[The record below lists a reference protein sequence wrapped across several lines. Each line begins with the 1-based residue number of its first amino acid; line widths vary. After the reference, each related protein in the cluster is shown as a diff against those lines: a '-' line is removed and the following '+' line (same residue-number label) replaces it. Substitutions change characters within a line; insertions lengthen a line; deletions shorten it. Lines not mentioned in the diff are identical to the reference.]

1 MIVKNLPISLIIGVF
16 LMMGVST
23 WAQQVAFEWPDGK
36 KAAVCMSYD
45 DGIASQLDHAIPDLN
60 ASGFSG
66 TFYLTGS
73 NLYPESIEHWREA
86 ATQGHELGCHT
97 LFHPCSGEF
106 DWVPEEYKAENYTI
120 RRILDELKVMNQFL
134 FAVDGKYKRS
144 YAYTC
149 YETEVG
155 GISFIDTLSRS
166 GMFVGARGGS
176 NDMGHPRDMNL
187 FDIPSLSITDE
198 LPFEQVIDYVER
210 AMAGGSVAVFTFHGV
225 GGDYIQTSREYHQR
239 IIDYLKANE
248 EDLWVAPLVEIAS
261 HLGSSRNQAK

>member
-1 MIVKNLPISLIIGVF
+1 MKKLQYLWVLIWCMLLGTD
-16 LMMGVST
+16 LS
-23 WAQQVAFEWPDGK
+23 AQQEEFEWPDGK

-45 DGIASQLDHAIPDLN
+45 DGIASQLDYAIPDLN
-60 ASGFSG
+60 ASGFRG

-73 NLYPESIEHWREA
+73 NLYPESIEGWREA
-86 ATQGHELGCHT
+86 VGQGHELGCHT

-134 FAVDGKYKRS
+134 YAVDGKQKRS

-166 GMFVGARGGS
+166 GLFVGARGGS
-176 NDMGHPRDMNL
+176 NEMVSPRDMKL

-198 LPFEQVIDYVER
+198 LPFEQVIEYVESTI
-210 AMAGGSVAVFTFHGV
+210 AKGSVAVFTFHGV
-225 GGDYIQTSREYHQR
+225 GGDYITTSREYHQR

-248 EDLWVAPLVEIAS
+248 EDLWVAPLVEIAK
-261 HLGSSRNQAK
+261 HLSSFKSQVK